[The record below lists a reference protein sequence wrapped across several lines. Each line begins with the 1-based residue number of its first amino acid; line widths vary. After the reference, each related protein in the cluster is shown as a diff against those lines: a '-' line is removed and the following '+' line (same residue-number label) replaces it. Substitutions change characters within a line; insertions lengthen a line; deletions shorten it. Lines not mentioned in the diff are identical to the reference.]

1 MSFDLKLN
9 WFYQYKIIWS
19 KMAIVKSY
27 LVLTLTLSNL
37 SLDNYIKNICKK
49 VYIIWRQLPDLYHL
63 WNLRKI

>member
-19 KMAIVKSY
+19 KMEIVKSY

-37 SLDNYIKNICKK
+37 TLDNHIKNICKK
-49 VYIIWRQLPDLYHL
+49 VYIIWRQLPDLCHL